1 MPPAK
6 RQRLSP
12 GPSSPY
18 TQSTT
23 PYANAPNHNNISL
36 PRGVFNNTNRVNGI
50 QGPNSTPSQ
59 SPMPPP
65 QRPVDRAQAHDK
77 AQQKEERPLD
87 VSELND
93 LVASSGINL
102 RDEEDYLSRSY
113 GIHNRQR
120 AGGPGTGSFDLLS
133 QNRFGNLG
141 ASRSNQQQAHERT
154 HEQEEAER
162 HELAA
167 RRLAEN
173 QQWHLQDPFLWGA
186 SVRQKMQ
193 GLARD
198 NVLSIPI
205 DGLWDRVPE
214 RNANSTDA
222 QKAPSMLNKD
232 APMEPILSLLSLA
245 TNQRLRDLLE
255 DAYGLAQGR
264 QKGSDGAIP
273 PEWAD
278 VATQEGFDS
287 ADGGM
292 VTGDTNKQSNGVS
305 HTQTARAT
313 TPSVNPINIALTEL
327 IKADRKREEERLKK
341 RTARRAAKAEKAAA
355 AATGSSTQTP
365 ADSGTPAPEAI
376 APAVPKMTKKE
387 RDLAAKKEKDISAEA
402 QTQTANI
409 TAAMQ
414 LGGKQ
419 YSWMTGG
426 KAAARPAPKPSMR
439 PGAGAADAHKKK
451 EGLAAIGDRK
461 FGTWREDGKE
471 GKGLQLRDWIAV
483 LDMDG
488 RERKTLAWAHVR
500 IERLPGE
507 AIANPAQGSRIASAQ
522 PPAQAL
528 NPAIKPESRAP
539 TPQRQPSQYPPSTPA
554 AAQNVPSPQQPHRPM
569 TQPPNRPTPQQ
580 QTPQQHYKPSPLQ
593 NQQQQQ
599 QQQRPPSTQPQPP
612 QRVQSPLVK
621 QEQR

>member
-12 GPSSPY
+12 NPNSPY
-18 TQSTT
+18 AQSTT
-23 PYANAPNHNNISL
+23 AYASASTHNNISL
-36 PRGVFNNTNRVNGI
+36 PTGAFNNSNRLNGA
-50 QGPNSTPSQ
+50 QGHQSTASQ
-59 SPMPPP
+59 MAMPPP
-65 QRPVDRAQAHDK
+65 RRPAERAQTQDK
-77 AQQKEERPLD
+77 AQDKEERPVD
-87 VSELND
+87 YKDIND
-93 LVASSGINL
+93 MMAYSGVNL

-113 GIHNRQR
+113 GTQSRQG
-120 AGGPGTGSFDLLS
+120 ATGLGTDSFDLLS

-141 ASRSNQQQAHERT
+141 VQRSDQQQAQEKT
-154 HEQEEAER
+154 QEQAEKER

-173 QQWHLQDPFLWGA
+173 QQWHLVDPFLYGA

-193 GLARD
+193 SLARD

-222 QKAPSMLNKD
+222 QKAPSMLNKE
-232 APMEPILSLLSLA
+232 APMESILSLLSLA

-255 DAYGLAQGR
+255 DAYGLMQGR
-264 QKGSDGAIP
+264 QHGSDGAIP
-273 PEWAD
+273 SEWAD
-278 VATQEGFDS
+278 VAMQEGIES
-287 ADGGM
+287 RSSNGKMAN
-292 VTGDTNKQSNGVS
+292 GDTNEQPSGIMHTAQATSSNADS
-305 HTQTARAT
+305 INTALAD
-313 TPSVNPINIALTEL
+313 L

-355 AATGSSTQTP
+355 AATGSATQTP
-365 ADSGTPAPEAI
+365 ADTGTPVPEVV
-376 APAVPKMTKKE
+376 APAAPKMTKKE
-387 RDLAAKKEKDISAEA
+387 RDLAVKKEKDLSAEA
-402 QTQTANI
+402 QTQTANM

-414 LGGKQ
+414 LGRKQ

-426 KAAARPAPKPSMR
+426 KAAARPAPKPAIR
-439 PGAGAADAHKKK
+439 PGAGAADAHTKK
-451 EGLAAIGDRK
+451 EGLAAIEDRK

-488 RERKTLAWAHVR
+488 RERKTLAWAHAR

-507 AIANPAQGSRIASAQ
+507 TIQTPPQGSRGGSAQ
-522 PPAQAL
+522 PPASSMNGSL
-528 NPAIKPESRAP
+528 KPESRAP
-539 TPQRQPSQYPPSTPA
+539 TPQRQPSQYPPATPTA
-554 AAQNVPSPQQPHRPM
+554 FQGAPSPQQQHRP
-569 TQPPNRPTPQQ
+569 TPQPPNRPSPQQ
-580 QTPQQHYKPSPLQ
+580 QHRPSPL
-593 NQQQQQ
+593 QQQQQ
-599 QQQRPPSTQPQPP
+599 QQQHQARQSQPQPP